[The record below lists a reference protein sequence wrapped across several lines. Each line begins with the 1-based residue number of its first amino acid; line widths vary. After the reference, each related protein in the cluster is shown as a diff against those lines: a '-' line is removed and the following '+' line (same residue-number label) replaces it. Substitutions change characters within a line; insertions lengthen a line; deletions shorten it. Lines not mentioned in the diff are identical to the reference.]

1 MRKNRSLA
9 WLLLAAA
16 ALIFVVPLLAVSQ
29 DGAEAQDAAV
39 IDIGGL
45 SETPRGTY
53 GNFGTFSLVH
63 GGVYSWAWKN
73 VFQRCY
79 NDICYKMEAWNHKP
93 GPSARPGVADWLV
106 DARDDLP
113 VVGMDPL
120 EDVYAYR
127 PLIVDLTARAIYGM
141 KADGPGGRDRV
152 VDFIGGNDVVG
163 YSPGI
168 SQDPSQ
174 SCRCRHNPSNPHCNP
189 TGFNQ
194 ADAIL
199 FASWGRAYLP
209 AGSGYGFGNCQKKA
223 IGLMF
228 NDHLVSP
235 FAWHGDC
242 NTEYTF
248 NVWPS
253 RSPALAFQCVGP
265 VYSASGDLIWPEAC
279 LAPAESW
286 ASNSRSHG
294 YAGSWHSPYIYSPFV
309 FAAGL
314 NVPVKIFRSGFGRVP
329 TLRDFTAQFSL
340 GAFQYRFLADGTPI
354 SDWAASPSPVA
365 PILIPVGASEVE
377 LRVPP
382 LVRFAEMFPTAGKNP
397 GRDRE
402 KTFRA
407 QIAVA
412 DTETGRWQVAWD
424 SGRLPGDAAP
434 PAVPVIRIRNPALAR
449 GPIVVRGVGG
459 WWAAPSK
466 IHVDW
471 GWDTRGTSGIGPW
484 EYLKEF
490 GWCGP
495 CSYWAEVRRV
505 ASLTGDFEGYFFW
518 GGPKGH
524 TMVGRGGLDF
534 TGTAFQ
540 LVLVPVPYHAEV
552 PPSVPA
558 PQVQALELDQLQGV
572 DSVGDSY
579 GIPVDRPYRIGVRYQ
594 IPAVQATLV
603 VTDEVGVQR
612 IPVLLNTA
620 SMTSTLSYQTAGVS
634 ESRFF
639 ASAGS
644 QQDHWL
650 PQTFYAMGMA
660 SEPPGMVGHPSS
672 GQVWMGWAVQ
682 LRQCGD
688 AVVRYR
694 FAGGRTQDFPVR
706 VCYPSSG
713 YLSYSGTVSGSWLE
727 ERR

>member
-1 MRKNRSLA
+1 VRKNRPSAL
-9 WLLLAAA
+9 LLLAAA
-16 ALIFVVPLLAVSQ
+16 ALIFLAPLLAVSR
-29 DGAEAQDAAV
+29 DGAEAQDAAAV
-39 IDIGGL
+39 DIVGL
-45 SETPRGTY
+45 SEAPRGTY

-73 VFQRCY
+73 VFWRNY
-79 NDICYKMEAWNHKP
+79 FGYGVFSTGWGGAR
-93 GPSARPGVADWLV
+93 GPSARPGWMDWTS
-106 DARDDLP
+106 ARVDDLP
-113 VVGMDPL
+113 IVGGVEKVEL
-120 EDVYAYR
+120 EGVYAYR
-127 PLIVDLTARAIYGM
+127 PLIVDLAVRAIYGM
-141 KADGPGGRDRV
+141 RADGPGGRDRV
-152 VDFIGGNDVVG
+152 SDFIGEGVVTG
-163 YSPGI
+163 YSPGWANN
-168 SQDPSQ
+168 
-174 SCRCRHNPSNPHCNP
+174 CNCGHTGCNP
-189 TGFNQ
+189 TGIPG

-199 FASWGRAYLP
+199 FADRGRAYLP
-209 AGSGYGFGNCQKKA
+209 AGSRYGFGRCDKHA
-223 IGLMF
+223 AGLMF
-228 NDHLVSP
+228 NSHLVVP
-235 FAWHGDC
+235 FAWHGQC
-242 NTEYTF
+242 NTNHDFHT
-248 NVWPS
+248 WPAL
-253 RSPALAFQCVGP
+253 SPALAFQCVGP

-279 LAPAESW
+279 LAPAESQ
-286 ASNSRSHG
+286 ASNARSHG
-294 YAGSWHSPYIYSPFV
+294 HAGRWRSPYIYSPFV

-314 NVPVKIFRSGFGRVP
+314 NVPVKVFRDGFGRAP

-340 GAFQYRFLADGTPI
+340 GAFQYRLLADGTPI
-354 SDWAASPSPVA
+354 SDWAASPTPVS

-382 LVRFAEMFPTAGKNP
+382 LARFAEMFPAAGKSP
-397 GRDRE
+397 GRDHE

-412 DTETGRWQVAWD
+412 DTGTGRWQVAWD
-424 SGRLPGDAAP
+424 SGRVPGNAAP

-471 GWDTRGTSGIGPW
+471 GWDSRGTSGIGPW
-484 EYLKEF
+484 EYLTEF

-495 CSYWAEVRRV
+495 CTYGAEVRRV
-505 ASLTGDFEGYFFW
+505 ASLTSDFEGYFFW

-540 LVLVPVPYHAEV
+540 LVLVPVPYHVEV
-552 PPSVPA
+552 PPDAPA
-558 PQVQALELDQLQGV
+558 PQVQALQRDELHGV
-572 DSVGDSY
+572 ESAGDSY
-579 GIPVDRPYRIGVRYQ
+579 GIPVDRPYQIGVRYQ

-620 SMTSTLSYQTAGVS
+620 SMTSTLNYQTAGVS

-650 PQTFYAMGMA
+650 PHTFYARGQA
-660 SEPPGMVGHPSS
+660 SEAPGTVGHPSG
-672 GQVWMGWAVQ
+672 GQVRMGWAVQ

-694 FAGGRTQDFPVR
+694 FADGPTQDVPVR
-706 VCYPSSG
+706 ACYPSDG
-713 YLSYSGTVSGSWLE
+713 YLSYSGAVFGRWLE
-727 ERR
+727 EQR

>member
-1 MRKNRSLA
+1 MRKNRPSAL
-9 WLLLAAA
+9 LLLAAA
-16 ALIFVVPLLAVSQ
+16 ALIFLAPLLAVSR
-29 DGAEAQDAAV
+29 DGAEAQDAAAV
-39 IDIGGL
+39 DIVGL
-45 SETPRGTY
+45 SEAPRGTY

-63 GGVYSWAWKN
+63 GGVYSEAWKN

-79 NDICYKMEAWNHKP
+79 NDICYKMEAWSRKS
-93 GPSARPGVADWLV
+93 GPSARPGWADWLV
-106 DARDDLP
+106 DRRDDLP
-113 VVGMDPL
+113 VVGMDPF

-141 KADGPGGRDRV
+141 RADGPGGRDRV
-152 VDFIGGNDVVG
+152 ADFIGENSVVG

-168 SQDPSQ
+168 SQRPEE
-174 SCRCRHNPSNPHCNP
+174 SCQCRHDPSNPHCNP
-189 TGFNQ
+189 TGYPQ
-194 ADAIL
+194 AETIL
-199 FASWGRAYLP
+199 FASWGRVYLP
-209 AGSGYGFGNCQKKA
+209 AGSVYGFGDCQKKA

-235 FAWHGDC
+235 FAWHGAC
-242 NTEYTF
+242 NTEHPF
-248 NVWPS
+248 SVWPS
-253 RSPALAFQCVGP
+253 HSPALAFQCVGP

-279 LAPAESW
+279 LAPAESR
-286 ASNSRSHG
+286 ARNIRSHG
-294 YAGSWHSPYIYSPFV
+294 YARSWHSPYIYSPFV

-314 NVPVKIFRSGFGRVP
+314 NVPVKVFRNGFGRAP

-354 SDWAASPSPVA
+354 SDWAASPIPVS

-382 LVRFAEMFPTAGKNP
+382 LVRFAEGFPAAGKNP
-397 GRDRE
+397 GRDHE

-412 DTETGRWQVAWD
+412 DTGTGRWQVAWD
-424 SGRLPGDAAP
+424 SGRVPGNAAP

-471 GWDTRGTSGIGPW
+471 DWDSRGTSGIGPW
-484 EYLKEF
+484 EYLTEF

-495 CSYWAEVRRV
+495 CAYGAEVRRV

-540 LVLVPVPYHAEV
+540 LVLVPVPYHVEV
-552 PPSVPA
+552 PPDAPA
-558 PQVQALELDQLQGV
+558 PEAQALQRDELHGV
-572 DSVGDSY
+572 ESAGDSY
-579 GIPVDRPYRIGVRYQ
+579 GIPVDRPYQIGVRYQ

-620 SMTSTLSYQTAGVS
+620 SMTSTLNYQNAGIS

-639 ASAGS
+639 SGVGS
-644 QQDHWL
+644 RQDHWL
-650 PQTFYAMGMA
+650 PQTFYARGQA
-660 SEPPGMVGHPSS
+660 SEAPGTVGHPSS
-672 GQVWMGWAVQ
+672 GQVRMEWEAR

-694 FAGGRTQDFPVR
+694 FADGRTQDVPVR
-706 VCYPSSG
+706 ACYPSDG
-713 YLSYSGTVSGSWLE
+713 YLSYSGTVFGRWLE
-727 ERR
+727 EQR